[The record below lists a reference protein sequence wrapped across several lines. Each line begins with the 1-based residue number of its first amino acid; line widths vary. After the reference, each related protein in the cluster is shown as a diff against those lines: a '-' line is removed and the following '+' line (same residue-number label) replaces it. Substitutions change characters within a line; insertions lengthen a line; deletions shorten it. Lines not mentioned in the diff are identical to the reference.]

1 MSNWYVSALLISA
14 AAVLFAWTLHHW
26 RLADHGGLS
35 DADYRF
41 LNARYRRRSRSSLL
55 LGMIGVVLLTE
66 PKLPSDT
73 LALCYWSGV
82 GLLALGALLF
92 AAQDWLAN
100 LGHYSRLESAQA
112 SEHVR
117 LQAEIERHR
126 RELAKESENG
136 PDDETL

>member
-1 MSNWYVSALLISA
+1 MSNWYLSAPLISA
-14 AAVLFAWTLHHW
+14 AAVLFAWSLQQW

-41 LNARYRRRSRSSLL
+41 LQARYRRRSRASLL
-55 LGMIGVVLLTE
+55 LGAIGVVLLGE
-66 PKLPSDT
+66 PQLPSDT
-73 LALCYWSGV
+73 LLLCYWSGV

-126 RELAKESENG
+126 RGMTNKT